1 MLYRFGQVIP
11 EVMLY
16 SFLCHSRRYMTLLCP
31 ISGDINID
39 RLVDLLICLTPP
51 LAHESLLKVK
61 EGLSLVHPGAWYL
74 RM

>member
-1 MLYRFGQVIP
+1 
-11 EVMLY
+11 
-16 SFLCHSRRYMTLLCP
+16 MTLLCP